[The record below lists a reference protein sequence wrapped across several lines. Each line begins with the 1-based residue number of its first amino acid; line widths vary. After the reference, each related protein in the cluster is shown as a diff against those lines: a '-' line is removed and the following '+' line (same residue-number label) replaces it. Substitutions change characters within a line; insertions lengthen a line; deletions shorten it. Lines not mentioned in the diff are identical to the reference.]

1 MDARVYNML
10 YGKWKRWTLPQLM
23 IGRGN
28 HRVKKMYLY
37 PYPSKPLPVRRVKGT
52 GNVNP
57 PKVRVNKN
65 LYPYTYHQS
74 YSNLWQFLKPAM
86 SKNVKGSNL
95 ILLANFKNVLP
106 LKNKGICVPSSR
118 VRVQVL
124 FCVVATCSV
133 WATTLQRS
141 FPSLIYA

>member
-1 MDARVYNML
+1 MDARIYNML

-28 HRVKKMYLY
+28 HRVTKMYLY

-65 LYPYTYHQS
+65 LYPYTYRQS
-74 YSNLWQFLKPAM
+74 YSNL
-86 SKNVKGSNL
+86 
-95 ILLANFKNVLP
+95 
-106 LKNKGICVPSSR
+106 
-118 VRVQVL
+118 
-124 FCVVATCSV
+124 
-133 WATTLQRS
+133 
-141 FPSLIYA
+141 